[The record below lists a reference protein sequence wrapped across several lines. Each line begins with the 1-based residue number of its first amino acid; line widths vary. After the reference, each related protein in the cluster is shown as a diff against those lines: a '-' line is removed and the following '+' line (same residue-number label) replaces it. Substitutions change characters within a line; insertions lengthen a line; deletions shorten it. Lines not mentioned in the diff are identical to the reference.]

1 MNTHIITSII
11 EILLTVFFIW
21 GVWNENKLAMLEK
34 RLIKKIKTFGGKK

>member
-1 MNTHIITSII
+1 MAMHVIASII
-11 EILLTVFFIW
+11 EIVLTVFFIL